1 MAGDTWQ
8 TVAACLA
15 VASAVAYLA
24 WKAFAALV
32 RRQGEQISRCGTCP
46 LSCRVRLMANTGER
60 TERPENLAQ
69 IADARN
75 GSQVQGRNA
84 RG

>member
-15 VASAVAYLA
+15 VAGAVAYLA
-24 WKAFAALV
+24 WKALAALA
-32 RRQGEQISRCGTCP
+32 RGRGEQNSGCGTCP
-46 LSCRVRLMANTGER
+46 LSCRVRLMAHTGER

-69 IADARN
+69 IADQRY
-75 GSQVQGRNA
+75 GSQIQG
-84 RG
+84 